1 MSVSYIPAT
10 VKLFQTA
17 SRSWRFSLAIT
28 MITSVALLIASFI
41 MFIFYFW
48 LIVLRCI
55 KHSDVD
61 FAYCESLRWAT
72 GVMLLI
78 ASFLLSLCIFQS
90 AKGNKNEKNILS
102 RWINR
107 DELQAGIKFKICWRF
122 QCGKQKSSRN
132 KNREQSR
139 IKFQNIKSLLIP

>member
-1 MSVSYIPAT
+1 MNKGSKFWQKNWEGHIDELQREFSGDLYKVILDSSNNREFCCYPFFLQAYDYSVS
-10 VKLFQTA
+10 K
-17 SRSWRFSLAIT
+17 IT

-61 FAYCESLRWAT
+61 FAYCESLRWVT
-72 GVMLLI
+72 GMVLLI

-90 AKGNKNEKNILS
+90 AKGNKSEKNILS

-107 DELQAGIKFKICWRF
+107 DELQAGI
-122 QCGKQKSSRN
+122 
-132 KNREQSR
+132 
-139 IKFQNIKSLLIP
+139 